1 MMMSGFGWVVGIVL
15 LLLVLL
21 VVGAAVLG
29 GIWLVGRGT
38 ASGQRQPARSDDEA
52 MEILRRRYA
61 SGEITREEYESMREH
76 LSR

>member
-1 MMMSGFGWVVGIVL
+1 MMMSGAGWVVGIVL

-21 VVGAAVLG
+21 VVGAVVIG
-29 GIWLVGRGT
+29 GIWLVGRST
-38 ASGQRQPARSDDEA
+38 ASDRRQPARSDDEA